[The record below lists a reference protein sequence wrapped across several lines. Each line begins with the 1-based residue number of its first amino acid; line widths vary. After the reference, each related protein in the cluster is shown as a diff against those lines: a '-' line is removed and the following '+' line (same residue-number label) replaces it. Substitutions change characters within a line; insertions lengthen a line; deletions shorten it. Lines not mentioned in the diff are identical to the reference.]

1 MKKLIAPIIVTAFV
15 VLYVVFYFGFIL
27 FLLDN
32 LALKIILG
40 VIPLAFTAV
49 MIYVLI
55 ERIKEIRSN
64 EEDDL
69 SKY

>member
-69 SKY
+69 SEY